1 MACLQFDVKKQL
13 ENVTL
18 NFWDFFRQSVKKLR
32 EKQLFERFCVSTFF
46 PLLAMLRNNEKNLH
60 QSMFCVRNIML
71 RERGILKLLF
81 KILIIFCHWFSE
93 ICKKKRKMRFYSCC
107 FKNLKCALMGLRYTL
122 SSILRQQTMP
132 KKPKKCHNI
141 IFQLLLS
148 GTCSKRVFT
157 RTQWRM
163 ILFG

>member
-1 MACLQFDVKKQL
+1 MR
-13 ENVTL
+13 
-18 NFWDFFRQSVKKLR
+18 FFQTIS
-32 EKQLFERFCVSTFF
+32 
-46 PLLAMLRNNEKNLH
+46 EKNYGENSYLNDFVF
-60 QSMFCVRNIML
+60 QRSSPSYECWETMRKTCIKLCFAFVTFYW
-71 RERGILKLLF
+71 EKGVFLKLLF

-141 IFQLLLS
+141 IFQLLIS